1 MASHSRV
8 QNLTRG
14 FRLKFNQAE
23 KAVEAC
29 ACVWVEYGVSVRDL
43 TLAEAIAAR
52 NAQAKLRE
60 PMPFAE
66 IPGLKVAGIST
77 IHQEFALAAEANRFF
92 EQAIAS

>member
-1 MASHSRV
+1 MASHVRV
-8 QNLTRG
+8 INLTRG

-23 KAVEAC
+23 KSVEAC
-29 ACVWVEYGVSVRDL
+29 AAAWVEYGVSLRDL

-66 IPGLKVAGIST
+66 IHGLQVAGIIN
-77 IHQEFALAAEANRFF
+77 IHEELELAAQANHFF